1 MSESAD
7 RKIARSFY
15 CRQADLAS
23 KLGVTRQALG
33 IHFKK
38 LREMGLIQVG
48 RGFVNITDDGLR
60 ALGLN
65 VNPVIVTVKIPPQKR
80 FETIQRIKEISVNEV
95 LRVTGE
101 SDLVLIVEQHR
112 FDEILTKLSAIDE
125 GLEVKSLVTI
135 EMIR

>member
-1 MSESAD
+1 
-7 RKIARSFY
+7 
-15 CRQADLAS
+15 
-23 KLGVTRQALG
+23 
-33 IHFKK
+33 
-38 LREMGLIQVG
+38 MGLIQVG

-65 VNPVIVTVKIPPQKR
+65 VNPVIVTVKIPPQRR
-80 FETIQRIKEISVNEV
+80 FETIQKIKEISVNEV

-112 FDEILTKLSAIDE
+112 FDEILTKLSAIDD

-135 EMIR
+135 ETIR